1 MAFLFVD
8 RRADGLGASQVK
20 KDADVWM
27 IARAVQLLDSKDQV
41 FRITARSLGEKTFT
55 QLTAMKVWTWRSRE
69 DRSTTHS
76 YCNAFNFSV

>member
-20 KDADVWM
+20 KDADVW
-27 IARAVQLLDSKDQV
+27 RKDQV
-41 FRITARSLGEKTFT
+41 FRITARSLGEKIFT